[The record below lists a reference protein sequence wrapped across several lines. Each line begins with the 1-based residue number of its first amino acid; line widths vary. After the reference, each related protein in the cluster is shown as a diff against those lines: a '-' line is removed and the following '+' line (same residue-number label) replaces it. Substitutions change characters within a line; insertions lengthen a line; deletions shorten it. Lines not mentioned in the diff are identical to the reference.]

1 MESFGSIVSVILS
14 SVRTNERVS
23 FVRRIKWFL
32 YYLLMTMVISI
43 FVGQML
49 FHGLW
54 DFKEL
59 LNFNKGTIAFYVPLS
74 VFWVGLAVFLTAK
87 IKG

>member
-1 MESFGSIVSVILS
+1 
-14 SVRTNERVS
+14 
-23 FVRRIKWFL
+23 
-32 YYLLMTMVISI
+32 MTMVISI